1 MAGVVVVCLACPL
14 RAIDPG
20 RMLSQYMREQ
30 WGSERGFTGGAVTA
44 IAQTSD
50 GYLWIGTEKG
60 LIRFDGL
67 NFRLYQ
73 QAVPTP
79 LAIGSVQG
87 LAADN
92 QGNLWGSLAKYED
105 IAVSRRKIRS
115 RPR

>member
-79 LAIGSVQG
+79 LADRQRSGAGGGQSGKPVGSV
-87 LAADN
+87 
-92 QGNLWGSLAKYED
+92 AKYED
-105 IAVSRRKIRS
+105 IAVSRRKI
-115 RPR
+115 